1 MDALHT
7 GGVDRSSLLSE
18 GEREYLLGLL
28 AGHAEVPSG
37 ISEDMLV
44 DGINEKLFDV
54 VGDTIIEFG
63 ADGAQVIEDYEDEVR
78 GVLGI

>member
-7 GGVDRSSLLSE
+7 GGVDGSSLLSE

-28 AGHAEVPSG
+28 AGDAEVSSG
-37 ISEDMLV
+37 VSEDMLV
-44 DGINEKLFDV
+44 DGINEKMFDV

-63 ADGAQVIEDYEDEVR
+63 ADGAQVIEDYASEVR
-78 GVLGI
+78 EVLGL